1 MLVDP
6 GMGRRIGLEMRNG
19 NTAVVWNPGA
29 EAAARMAD
37 VDAHWREFVC
47 LEAANAGPDLV
58 ELAPGASH
66 TLQQTI
72 TVTATP

>member
-1 MLVDP
+1 
-6 GMGRRIGLEMRNG
+6 MGPRLLQ
-19 NTAVVWNPGA
+19 VW
-29 EAAARMAD
+29 AAIPTFAKD

>member
-1 MLVDP
+1 
-6 GMGRRIGLEMRNG
+6 
-19 NTAVVWNPGA
+19 
-29 EAAARMAD
+29 MAD